1 MSKSSKGL
9 QEPSHEEIAAYA
21 QSIYERDGRPEG
33 KAVEHWLQAEA
44 QLTAERKAQTAQAP
58 AKSAGKS
65 APAAAPTNRKSPKPG
80 WQTGT
85 AAPEQSRANL

>member
-1 MSKSSKGL
+1 MSKSSKGY
-9 QEPSHEEIAAYA
+9 QEPSHEEISAYA
-21 QSIYERDGRPEG
+21 QSIYEQEGRPEG

-58 AKSAGKS
+58 AKSAPKS
-65 APAAAPTNRKSPKPG
+65 GPATAPTNRKAPKSG
-80 WQTGT
+80 WQTNT